1 MNPRDLAVGMLAFAL
16 GATVLMIVA
25 LFVPEAFVETNWP
38 AVAEHWSE

>member
-1 MNPRDLAVGMLAFAL
+1 MTRRDIAVGVYAFAL

>member
-1 MNPRDLAVGMLAFAL
+1 MTRRDLAVGLYAFAL

-25 LFVPEAFVETNWP
+25 LFVPGALETNWP